1 MEKLIQIADD
11 RLAVALHSIGEGRRH
26 GARRSQQSF
35 NKPAGLLG
43 VQLESFA
50 LADDLPGDLAGV
62 NDHEFGHRTAFKGGR
77 FLKKLFIRRCDT
89 GDKPVA
95 FGFFCDRLHARNV
108 CLRGAH
114 RKLQM
119 FACQAECAKIKRL
132 PFFTKIGS
140 FTGT

>member
-11 RLAVALHSIGEGRRH
+11 RLAVALHRISEGRRH

-50 LADDLPGDLAGV
+50 LADDLPGDFTGV
-62 NDHEFGHRTAFKGGR
+62 NDHEFSHRTAFKGGR

-95 FGFFCDRLHARNV
+95 FGFFCDRLHAKNV
-108 CLRGAH
+108 RLRGTH
-114 RKLQM
+114 CKNGFLIESY
-119 FACQAECAKIKRL
+119 F
-132 PFFTKIGS
+132 P
-140 FTGT
+140 